1 MLKRIIAIVLA
12 LLLVFSFAACKKDKT
27 DGTSSVIT
35 DSNPTQ
41 DFDNDE
47 WDEGEDLTD
56 EEKEELE
63 ELWNDIVNNGGAEI
77 VGGDSSSTGS
87 DTQSSQTDSS
97 EANGSTDSSD
107 AEQGDSSETSSELS
121 GQIVSG
127 DVPGI
132 W

>member
-77 VGGDSSSTGS
+77 VGGDTSSTGS
-87 DTQSSQTDSS
+87 DTQSSQVDSS
-97 EANGSTDSSD
+97 ADTGSTDSSN
-107 AEQGDSSETSSELS
+107 AEHGNSSEASSELS
-121 GQIVSG
+121 GEVVSG